1 MRFGKRKQTAD
12 SIALDISEK
21 NGIRSLHL
29 GEDDI
34 QSSMRV
40 KDPIELVLAYSRC
53 MMAFLLWQEQTRHT
67 LLLGLGGGS
76 IAKWI
81 HHHLPD
87 TRQACVELHPEVI
100 AMARAMFSLPPDD
113 DRLSVIAAD
122 GGQILLDQPKASLDV
137 IMMDAYSATGIAPSL
152 STEAFF
158 AACRERLTEN
168 GILAVNLWGS
178 DKRFADYL
186 ERIRLAF
193 DNRLLCLPA
202 RQRGNVVVLAFAT
215 HPEKMDWVTLIH
227 RGKDLEARF
236 GLEFTEMVTDLARMN
251 PHTPTQLGFE

>member
-1 MRFGKRKQTAD
+1 MRFGRRKPAAET
-12 SIALDISEK
+12 IALDVSEK

-53 MMAFLLWQEQTRHT
+53 MMAFLLWQEHTRHV
-67 LLLGLGGGS
+67 LLIGLGGGS

-81 HHHLPD
+81 HHRLPD
-87 TRQACVELHPEVI
+87 TRQTCVEIHPEVI
-100 AMARAMFSLPPDD
+100 AMARSMFCLPLDD

-122 GGQILLDQPKASLDV
+122 GVRVLAEQKNHSLDV
-137 IMMDAYSATGIAPSL
+137 IMMDAYSATGIAPAL
-152 STEAFF
+152 ATEAFF
-158 AACRERLTEN
+158 ADCRDRLASN
-168 GILAVNLWGS
+168 GILTVNLWGS
-178 DKRFADYL
+178 DKRFAEYV

-193 DNRLLCLPA
+193 DNRILCLPA
-202 RQRGNVVVLAFAT
+202 RQRGNVVVLGFASQ
-215 HPEKMDWVTLIH
+215 PEKMDWVSLLH
-227 RGKDLEARF
+227 RGKDLEARY